1 MDSSYCRGFC
11 CDPVRVII
19 CILFMS
25 RNQKR
30 CLPVLAKVHAGGT
43 KATLIVADGIQV
55 DLTQD
60 NLQEVIGLY
69 GATVLKDKKMNCDMI
84 TWR

>member
-1 MDSSYCRGFC
+1 M
-11 CDPVRVII
+11 
-19 CILFMS
+19 
-25 RNQKR
+25 
-30 CLPVLAKVHAGGT
+30 LAKVHAGGT